1 MANDVLLMFNGKTL
15 FPHIQHED
23 NSDKVFSHCYLA
35 ECFWIAQ
42 FSLLVKNDH
51 LIGMTYWL
59 NDEYFEQ
66 VSAWVYQWN
75 SPYLLLKDTEKT
87 QYYHNGYVTQ
97 YAIEIYFTLEIP
109 DRYEGLAM
117 IEDRWWYLHDS
128 VRHQHGW
135 YPKCIDSEIAASN
148 LYAIGLS
155 DPDQIAKEYGLVW
168 EGERISLTGAS

>member
-1 MANDVLLMFNGKTL
+1 
-15 FPHIQHED
+15 
-23 NSDKVFSHCYLA
+23 
-35 ECFWIAQ
+35 
-42 FSLLVKNDH
+42 DH

-128 VRHQHGW
+128 V
-135 YPKCIDSEIAASN
+135 IAASN

-168 EGERISLTGAS
+168 EGERISFTGAS